1 MMPAQAGFPAAILPL
16 VASDSA
22 SYRRLFRAPGFRRVA
37 AGMVLSRTGD
47 GTWQLVLVLF
57 VLARFHSPAL
67 AGVAAFCGIA
77 PSKPVAPI
85 AGALL
90 DRYGRVRL
98 VVGDYSIAA
107 FGLGSIVVLDV
118 TGALNP
124 VLLCV
129 ILVGLGI
136 TAPLSETGLRSLFP
150 LLVPRQLWDR
160 ANAVDSG
167 TFVIAGL
174 VGPAAGGLLVAVAG
188 PDAAVLAVAAL
199 FASAAIVTLGLKDPA
214 RPERVEGEGLLT
226 AAWAGLRY
234 VLANP
239 TLRGLGIVISLLN
252 VGGGII
258 FVGIPVVVQ
267 DHLGQ
272 TPTVTGIVLAGF
284 GLAGLVSSVIV
295 GRLGSEGRERAL
307 LAAGNTIIA
316 VGIALC
322 AAGGPIWLLIVG
334 LVIAG
339 AGNGPCD
346 IALFALRQRRTDP
359 RMFGRA
365 MAVSMAVN
373 SIGLP
378 VGTLLAGTL
387 LAAGHI
393 TAVFLLGAG
402 LTLLGVALIPVL
414 IPREAPR

>member
-1 MMPAQAGFPAAILPL
+1 MSHAGRPT
-16 VASDSA
+16 
-22 SYRRLFRAPGFRRVA
+22 SYRELLRAPGFARVA
-37 AGMVLSRTGD
+37 SGMLLSRTAD
-47 GTWQLVLVLF
+47 MTWQLVLVLF

-77 PSKPVAPI
+77 PGKPVAPI
-85 AGALL
+85 VGALL

-98 VVGDYSIAA
+98 VIADYAIAA
-107 FGLGSIVVLDV
+107 LGLGAIVVLDV
-118 TGALNP
+118 TGVLGP
-124 VLLCV
+124 VLLCA
-129 ILVGLGI
+129 ILVVLAM

-150 LLVPRQLWDR
+150 LLVPRRLWDR

-167 TFVIAGL
+167 AFVIAGL
-174 VGPAAGGLLVAVAG
+174 IGPAAGGLLVAVAG
-188 PDAAVLAVAAL
+188 PDAAVLVIGAL
-199 FASAAIVTLGLKDPA
+199 FATAAIVTLGLPEPEMEPA
-214 RPERVEGEGLLT
+214 APERLMA
-226 AAWAGLRY
+226 AAWTGLRY
-234 VLANP
+234 VIANP

-267 DHLGQ
+267 EHLGE
-272 TPTVTGIVLAGF
+272 TPTVTGVVLACF
-284 GLAGLVSSVIV
+284 GLAGLVSSVTF
-295 GRLGSEGRERAL
+295 GRLGSEGRERSL
-307 LAAGNTIIA
+307 LGAGNAVIA

-322 AAGGPIWLLIVG
+322 AAGGPIWLLVAG

-359 RMFGRA
+359 AMFGRA

-378 VGTLLAGTL
+378 IGTLLAGGL
-387 LAAGHI
+387 LAGGHI
-393 TAVFLLGAG
+393 AAVFLLGAG
-402 LTLLGVALIPVL
+402 LTLLSVALVPVL
-414 IPREAPR
+414 IPRESTR